1 MVEMKYDPV
10 SYNPQKVLDNDRQDP
25 DFQKAYKAL
34 EDEFS
39 TLDALLSARRLAG
52 MTQEQVASRMG
63 VSQPSLARV
72 EASLGSRRHSPS
84 LEMLR
89 KYAAAV
95 NCKLEIKLVPC
106 NSHSFG

>member
-1 MVEMKYDPV
+1 MVDMKYEPV
-10 SYNPQKVLDNDRQDP
+10 SYNPQKELDNDLQNP
-25 DFQKAYKAL
+25 DFKKEYIAL
-34 EDEFS
+34 EDEFT
-39 TLDALLSARRLAG
+39 TLDALLAARRQAG

-89 KYAAAV
+89 KYATAV
-95 NCKLEIKLVPC
+95 NCKLEIRMVPQ
-106 NSHSFG
+106 

>member
-1 MVEMKYDPV
+1 MNYKPV
-10 SYNPQKVLDNDRQDP
+10 SYDPKKKLKKDLQAPNFKKAWEALD
-25 DFQKAYKAL
+25 
-34 EDEFS
+34 DEFFA
-39 TLDALLSARRLAG
+39 LDALLAARHQAG
-52 MTQEQVASRMG
+52 MTQEQVAAKMG

-95 NCKLEIKLVPC
+95 NCKLEIRLIPQ
-106 NSHSFG
+106 HL

>member
-1 MVEMKYDPV
+1 MVEMKYEPV
-10 SYNPQKVLDNDRQDP
+10 SYNPQKELDNDLQNP
-25 DFQKAYKAL
+25 DFKKEYIAL
-34 EDEFS
+34 EDEFT
-39 TLDALLSARRLAG
+39 TLDSLLAARRQAG

-72 EASLGSRRHSPS
+72 EASLGSHRHSPS

-95 NCKLEIKLVPC
+95 NCKLEIRMVPQ
-106 NSHSFG
+106 

>member
-1 MVEMKYDPV
+1 MVEMKYEPV
-10 SYNPQKVLDNDRQDP
+10 SYNPRKKLDNDLQNP
-25 DFQKAYKAL
+25 DFKKEYIAL
-34 EDEFS
+34 EDEFT
-39 TLDALLSARRLAG
+39 TLDALLAARRQAG

-72 EASLGSRRHSPS
+72 EASLGSHRHSPS

-95 NCKLEIKLVPC
+95 NCKLEIRMVPQ
-106 NSHSFG
+106 

>member
-1 MVEMKYDPV
+1 MSYKPV
-10 SYNPQKVLDNDRQDP
+10 SYHPTKKLENELQDP
-25 DFQKAYKAL
+25 DFKKAWEAL
-34 EDEFS
+34 DDEFAA
-39 TLDALLSARRLAG
+39 LDALLAARRQAG
-52 MTQEQVASRMG
+52 MTQEQVAAKMG

-95 NCKLEIKLVPC
+95 NCKLEIKLIPQ
-106 NSHSFG
+106 HS

>member
-1 MVEMKYDPV
+1 MSYKPV
-10 SYNPQKVLDNDRQDP
+10 SYDPKKKLEKDLQDP
-25 DFQKAYKAL
+25 HFKKAWETL
-34 EDEFS
+34 HDEFVA
-39 TLDALLSARRLAG
+39 LDALLTARRQAG
-52 MTQEQVASRMG
+52 MTQEQVASKMG

-95 NCKLEIKLVPC
+95 NCKLEIRLIPQ
-106 NSHSFG
+106 HS

>member
-1 MVEMKYDPV
+1 MAEMKYQPV
-10 SYNPQKVLDNDRQDP
+10 SYNPQKELDNDLQNP
-25 DFQKAYKAL
+25 DFQKAYEAL
-34 EDEFS
+34 EDEFT
-39 TLDALLSARRLAG
+39 TLDALLAARRQAG

-72 EASLGSRRHSPS
+72 EASLGSHRHSPS

-95 NCKLEIKLVPC
+95 NCKLEIRLVPQKV
-106 NSHSFG
+106 

>member
-1 MVEMKYDPV
+1 MSYKPV
-10 SYNPQKVLDNDRQDP
+10 AYAPKKKLEDELQDP
-25 DFQKAYKAL
+25 DFKKAWEAL
-34 EDEFS
+34 DDEFAA
-39 TLDALLSARRLAG
+39 LDALLTARRQAG
-52 MTQEQVASRMG
+52 MTQEQVAAKMG

-95 NCKLEIKLVPC
+95 NCKLEIKLVPQ
-106 NSHSFG
+106 HS